1 MPRSGSIALV
11 AALLIATGAA
21 FAYTER
27 LKLTPSPIVG
37 TSVANK
43 VFSPVCD
50 CATDIAVIGF
60 RLRKSDRIDVE
71 IVDGGGTVVRRLVRE
86 AVTRQER
93 VEIVWDGRDDAGNVV
108 PEGAY
113 RPRVRLLRQRR
124 TITLPNPIRID
135 VTPPVVEGFSVSPRV
150 FSPDGDARRDSVI
163 ARYLVSEAAQVA
175 LYVGGVRQVLKR
187 GIKPEGEI
195 RWSGT
200 ADGDTVRRG
209 VYELEIGATD
219 IAGNVA
225 ARSRAI
231 PVVVRFVALGRRRIP
246 AVAGRPFA
254 VLILSDA
261 REVRWR
267 FDGRSG
273 VTRSGTLR
281 LRAPAL
287 PGRYP
292 LIVRANGHADR
303 AVVVVRA
310 APEAAP

>member
-27 LKLTPSPIVG
+27 LKLTPSPILG
-37 TSVANK
+37 TSVTNK

-50 CATDIAVIGF
+50 CGTDVAVIGF
-60 RLRKSDRIDVE
+60 RLRKTDRIDVE
-71 IVDGGGTVVRRLVRE
+71 IVDGGGAVVRRLVRE

-93 VEIVWDGRDDAGNVV
+93 VEIVWDGRDDAGTVV
-108 PEGAY
+108 PEAAY

-150 FSPDGDARRDSVI
+150 FSPDGDGRRDAVVV
-163 ARYLVSEAAQVA
+163 RYVASEPAEVA
-175 LYVGGVRQVLKR
+175 LYVDGARQVLKR
-187 GIKPEGEI
+187 GRKTKGEI
-195 RWSGT
+195 RWSGL
-200 ADGDTVRRG
+200 ADDETIGRG
-209 VYELEIGATD
+209 VYSLQVGATD
-219 IAGNVA
+219 VAGNVA
-225 ARSRAI
+225 ARSRAL
-231 PVVVRFVALGRRRIP
+231 PVVVRFVALGRARIP
-246 AVAGRPFA
+246 AVAGQAFA
-254 VLILSDA
+254 VLVLSDA
-261 REVRWR
+261 REVQWR

-273 VTRSGTLR
+273 VTRQGTLR

-287 PGRYP
+287 PGRYA
-292 LIVRANGHADR
+292 LIVSANGHADR

-310 APEAAP
+310 TPEPAP